1 MRNTIIKILMERDG
15 LTREEAL
22 ASYREG
28 IAAFMEYLEAG
39 DLTAAM
45 DICEEFWGLEPDYL
59 DDIMFAI

>member
-1 MRNTIIKILMERDG
+1 MRNTIINILMDRDG

-28 IAAFMEYLEAG
+28 ISAFMEYLEAG

>member
-1 MRNTIIKILMERDG
+1 MRNTIIKILMDRDG

-59 DDIMFAI
+59 DDIMFAL

>member
-1 MRNTIIKILMERDG
+1 MRNTIINILMDRDG

-28 IAAFMEYLEAG
+28 IAAFNEYLEAG
-39 DLTAAM
+39 DLIAAM

-59 DDIMFAI
+59 DEIMFAV

>member
-1 MRNTIIKILMERDG
+1 MRNTIINILMDRDG

-28 IAAFMEYLEAG
+28 IAAFNEYLEAG
-39 DLTAAM
+39 DLISAQ

>member
-1 MRNTIIKILMERDG
+1 MRNTIIKILMDRDG

-28 IAAFMEYLEAG
+28 IAAFNEYLEAG
-39 DLTAAM
+39 DLIAAM

-59 DDIMFAI
+59 DEIMFAV

>member
-1 MRNTIIKILMERDG
+1 MRNTIVKILMDRDG

-28 IAAFMEYLEAG
+28 IFAFNEYLEAG

-59 DDIMFAI
+59 DDIMFAL

>member
-1 MRNTIIKILMERDG
+1 MRNTIIKILMDRDG